1 MRNDLRFYLTA
12 AGLMLLLPAVIL
24 LKKPPVSAPE
34 GAPVTGSY
42 TVLQTKTGAL
52 TQVPARDYLIGAVAA
67 EMPASY
73 PEEALRAQAV
83 LCHTYIERIRLQNR
97 KSPPASL
104 MGADISDDPSAYQ
117 GWLSV
122 EQMQLEYGT
131 HYEEYS
137 AKIAAAVDA
146 AGGLL
151 LCWEDQPVIA
161 AYHALSP
168 GMTESAANVWGAEV
182 PYLTPVSSRWDEQ
195 VAPETVTLSAET
207 VRAALEQAV
216 PGLTLPAQPSEW
228 FGQSERSAS
237 GTVLSV
243 ACGGRRL
250 TGQTVREAL
259 ALRSAAFTVQ
269 ANADSLVFTVSGA
282 GHGVGMSQYGAGQM
296 AKKGSSFAE
305 ILAHYYPGTTLT
317 GA

>member
-1 MRNDLRFYLTA
+1 MQNDLKFYLAA

-34 GAPVTGSY
+34 SAPVTGSY

-52 TQVPARDYLIGAVAA
+52 TQVSARDYLIGAVAA

-73 PEEALRAQAV
+73 PEEALKAQAV

-97 KSPPASL
+97 KAPPKSL
-104 MGADISDDPSAYQ
+104 MGADISDDPSSYQ
-117 GWLSV
+117 GWLSE
-122 EQMQLEYGT
+122 EQMQLEYGA
-131 HYEEYS
+131 HYDEYR

-151 LCWEDQPVIA
+151 LCWEEQPVIA

-182 PYLTPVSSRWDEQ
+182 PYLTPVSSRWDAS

-207 VRAALEQAV
+207 VRAALSAAV
-216 PGLTLPAQPSEW
+216 PGLTLPESLAKW
-228 FGQSERSAS
+228 FGDAETSAS
-237 GTVLSV
+237 GTVLQIR
-243 ACGGRRL
+243 CGNSTL

-259 ALRSAAFTVQ
+259 ALRSAAFTVSAQ
-269 ANADSLVFTVSGA
+269 AGSLQFTVSGA

-317 GA
+317 